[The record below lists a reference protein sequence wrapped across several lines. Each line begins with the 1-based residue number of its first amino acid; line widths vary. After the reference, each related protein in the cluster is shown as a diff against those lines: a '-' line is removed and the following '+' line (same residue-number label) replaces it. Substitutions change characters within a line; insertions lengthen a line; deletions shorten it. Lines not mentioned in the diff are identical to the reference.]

1 MTKLSEKAIRWL
13 EESNE
18 FSVVAD
24 DHLVTGNNGITI
36 LLSKRAVEDL
46 NRQARDAED
55 G

>member
-1 MTKLSEKAIRWL
+1 MSTLSERAKRWL

-24 DHLVTGNNGITI
+24 DHLVTGSGGITI

-46 NRQARDAED
+46 NRQAREVEES
-55 G
+55 